1 MKLMASLA
9 RRHMYKLKAP
19 GGRVG
24 EEARYGQSMV
34 DGSQFAVH

>member
-19 GGRVG
+19 GGRVAKKQDTG
-24 EEARYGQSMV
+24 NRWWMAPSLLLT
-34 DGSQFAVH
+34 